1 MTERTITY
9 PFTGIDREGKK
20 YIFNEEGGKIQLVL
34 PDGQQVILQGDKLP
48 SLARAFHQY
57 GLELKV
63 RDGKTRKVL
72 QTANE
77 VWKWKILLGRGRHFT
92 VANVEGILYES
103 SGWNDFKVMD
113 SGIHYKELPSDSLY
127 MLYPVLAN
135 WTSSLSPNRADDLPV
150 SFTNND
156 TK

>member
-20 YIFNEEGGKIQLVL
+20 YIFNEEGGKILLVL
-34 PDGQQVILQGDKLP
+34 PDGQQVILQGDELP

-57 GLELKV
+57 SLELEV
-63 RDGKTRKVL
+63 RGKTKKVL

-77 VWKWKILLGRGRHFT
+77 VWAWKILFGRERQFT
-92 VANVEGILYES
+92 VANVDGIFYES
-103 SGWNDFKVMD
+103 SGWSDFKVVD
-113 SGIHYKELPSDSLY
+113 SEIHYKELPSDSLY

-135 WTSSLSPNRADDLPV
+135 WTSPLSPNRADDLPV
-150 SFTNND
+150 SISNND

>member
-9 PFTGIDREGKK
+9 PFTGIDSEGKK
-20 YIFNEEGGKIQLVL
+20 YIFNEEDGKIQLVL
-34 PDGQQVILQGDKLP
+34 PDGQQVILQGGELP

-57 GLELKV
+57 GLELKI

-77 VWKWKILLGRGRHFT
+77 VWEWKILLGRDRKLT
-92 VANVEGILYES
+92 VASVDGELYES
-103 SGWNDFKVMD
+103 IGWGDFKEMD
-113 SGIHYKELPSDSLY
+113 SEIHYKELPSDSLY

-135 WTSSLSPNRADDLPV
+135 WTSPLSPNKADDLPV
-150 SFTNND
+150 SFSNND
-156 TK
+156 AK